1 MLSQPTDSMGHRLN
15 SWKEIAAY
23 FGKDE
28 RTVKRWEVARG
39 LPVRRVPGGTRT
51 SVFAYAGELDA
62 WLSAPR
68 QPAAALAGEPSAEA
82 ADGNASTGARSN
94 WRLLAAALV
103 LAAIGAAGLGYVSGR
118 FPGSP
123 TATSIPAEAQSLY
136 DAAVIAWS
144 ERTAGGFQR
153 AIEKFEA
160 AIAIAPDFAPAHA
173 GLANV
178 YNLISQY
185 TPTPPAEAY
194 ANGKLEAERAIALD
208 PNSAEGYAA
217 LAFNAFYGGREFQRA
232 FDLFEKSLSLAPDRA
247 QTLHWYALTSMQTGR
262 LERPRELID
271 RALAL
276 NPEARSVRANAALIH
291 YYAGDT
297 EQAIAALEQLRQAN
311 PDYLAVPAYLAT
323 MYLDQHRYADFIR
336 SYEIAARIEGQPGR
350 LAVAKAAREALPQGS
365 GAMLEAMLAEQVH
378 QFEAGAERAYKV
390 AATANLLGQTE
401 LALRYIAISIE
412 RQETLGFL
420 IEPEFRSLRDDP
432 RFKALVD
439 KLGLPT
445 A

>member
-1 MLSQPTDSMGHRLN
+1 MLSQPTDGMGHRLN

-68 QPAAALAGEPSAEA
+68 QPIANTIDPATPPAPA
-82 ADGNASTGARSN
+82 ARSS
-94 WRLLAAALV
+94 WRFLAAAV
-103 LAAIGAAGLGYVSGR
+103 VAAAIGAAALGYVSGR
-118 FPGSP
+118 FPAPAS
-123 TATSIPAEAQSLY
+123 AVSIPAEAQALY
-136 DAAVIAWS
+136 DQAVIAWS
-144 ERTAGGFQR
+144 DRTAEGFQN

-160 AIAIAPDFAPAHA
+160 VIAIAPDFAPAHA

-178 YNLISQY
+178 YNLVSQY

-194 ANGKLEAERAIALD
+194 ANGKREAERAIALD
-208 PNSAEGYAA
+208 PNSAEAYAA
-217 LAFNAFYGGREFQRA
+217 LAFNAFYGSREFQRA
-232 FDLFEKSLSLAPDRA
+232 FDLFEKSLSLAPDRPQA
-247 QTLHWYALTSMQTGR
+247 LHWYALTSMQTGK

-291 YYAGDT
+291 YYSGDT
-297 EQAIAALEQLRQAN
+297 EQAISALEQMRQAN

-336 SYEIAARIEGQPGR
+336 SYETAARIEGRAGR
-350 LAVAKAAREALPQGS
+350 LAVARAAREALPQGS
-365 GAMLEAMLAEQVH
+365 RAMLEAMLAEQLR
-378 QFEAGAERAYKV
+378 QFEAGAELAYKV
-390 AATANLLGQTE
+390 AATANLLGQTD
-401 LALRYIAISIE
+401 LALTYIATSIE

-420 IEPEFRSLRDDP
+420 IEPEFRSLRGDP
-432 RFKALVD
+432 RFEALVAR
-439 KLGLPT
+439 LGLPNT
-445 A
+445 